1 MTQASTS
8 PDGHLRG
15 AKARAV
21 ILNVNDNEGA
31 RYMVSLMLERAGFR
45 VLEAARGLDALTL
58 AEAHVPDLV
67 ILDVQLPDIDGFE
80 VCRRLRAG
88 PATASVKVLH
98 TSATFVSLES
108 KIQSLEGGADG
119 YLSQPFEQ
127 AELIATCRSL
137 LRLAE
142 TERQLRATAATL
154 REEDRR
160 KDELL
165 AMLAH
170 ELRNPLSAIA
180 VSLPFIEQGAART
193 PGESRAR
200 EVIRRQTF
208 HLGRLVDG
216 LLDVAR
222 VTQGRIPLRFEPVE
236 LGHLVGRVADGVR
249 ESQMSTRGQS
259 LEVTLP
265 TSRVFVSGDPL
276 RLEQIFSN
284 VLENASKYTP
294 AGGHVSLT
302 VALDSDGN
310 GARVVV
316 KDDGIGIEAESLA
329 TIFGLFWQS
338 DVSLDRTAGGLGIG
352 LTLVRRLV
360 ELHGGTIEARSGG
373 AGQGS
378 EFELRL
384 PTCAAPVELD
394 EPRVEASAADGDGQ
408 GARLLLVE
416 DNRDALE
423 SLAELCR
430 LWGFDVVTAATGSAG
445 VMRALETKPDIAVVD
460 IGLPELDGFEVARR
474 LRAAPFGDQI
484 RLVALTGYGA
494 PEQRARAL
502 ASGFDLHLVK
512 PVAPDRLEKELTNL
526 VQTAH
531 ARASSVAS

>member
-1 MTQASTS
+1 MTQSS
-8 PDGHLRG
+8 VSRDGRLRE
-15 AKARAV
+15 AKPRAV

-45 VLEAARGLDALTL
+45 VLEAANGLDALAL
-58 AEAHVPDLV
+58 AEVQVPDLV

-80 VCRRLRAG
+80 VCRRLRTG

-98 TSATFVSLES
+98 TSATFVTPES

-193 PGESRAR
+193 PSESRAR

-222 VTQGRIPLRFEPVE
+222 VTQGRIPMRCEPVD
-236 LGHLVGRVADGVR
+236 LGYLVGRVAESVR
-249 ESQMSTRGQS
+249 DSQMGARGQS
-259 LEVTLP
+259 LEMTLP
-265 TSRVFVSGDPL
+265 TSRVFVNGDPL

-294 AGGHVSLT
+294 AGGHVSLS
-302 VALDSDGN
+302 VSPDGEGKN
-310 GARVVV
+310 ARIVV
-316 KDDGIGIEAESLA
+316 KDDGIGIEPESLA

-352 LTLVRRLV
+352 LTLVRRLT

-373 AGQGS
+373 TGKGS
-378 EFELRL
+378 EFEVRL
-384 PTCAAPVELD
+384 PLCAAPEEQ
-394 EPRVEASAADGDGQ
+394 EPKHETSAAEGDGQ

-430 LWGFDVVTAATGSAG
+430 LWGFDVVTAGTGPAG
-445 VMRALETKPDIAVVD
+445 VMRALETNPDIAVVD

-474 LRAAPFGDQI
+474 LRAAPFGDRI
-484 RLVALTGYGA
+484 HLVALTGYGA
-494 PEQRARAL
+494 PDQRARAL

-512 PVAPDRLEKELTNL
+512 PVAPDALEKVLTHL
-526 VQTAH
+526 VQTPH
-531 ARASSVAS
+531 VRASSAAS